1 MLCLQMAGEIFTNL
15 DNLFNVDC
23 ANVHPLVCH
32 MCHEQYRSPC
42 LLDCYHIFCAR
53 CLRGRINDNRLSCP
67 LCGEH
72 QVPLVWFQGAAQGP
86 GAGPVWAG
94 QAGVAGAAAGS
105 SRSLILSPVLN
116 KASKFL

>member
-1 MLCLQMAGEIFTNL
+1 MAGEIFTNL

-42 LLDCYHIFCAR
+42 LLDCYHIFCAH

-67 LCGEH
+67 LCG
-72 QVPLVWFQGAAQGP
+72 AAERP

-105 SRSLILSPVLN
+105 SRSLILSPALN

>member
-1 MLCLQMAGEIFTNL
+1 MKVLHITVILASLLLTEIIGPYHTLKLGFKTCLSQFVIIGMLCLQMAGEIFTNL

-67 LCGEH
+67 LCG
-72 QVPLVWFQGAAQGP
+72 
-86 GAGPVWAG
+86 
-94 QAGVAGAAAGS
+94 
-105 SRSLILSPVLN
+105 
-116 KASKFL
+116 

>member
-1 MLCLQMAGEIFTNL
+1 MAGEIFTNL

-67 LCGEH
+67 LCGGQH
-72 QVPLVWFQGAAQGP
+72 GDPVLARSGQGRPEWLEQLQGP
-86 GAGPVWAG
+86 QRSTRPATSSNTSQQAYCYLAPV
-94 QAGVAGAAAGS
+94 
-105 SRSLILSPVLN
+105 
-116 KASKFL
+116 